1 MSGFL
6 IAGFLALVT
15 AIGVAWG
22 ARIGKVGWEPV
33 AAALLI
39 GIAGYAWQGRPSL
52 PGKPVAAGD
61 SPRIKFDEAMA
72 KRRHDI
78 GEGISAATPWL
89 ILSDGLARQGQTQ
102 DAANILSRALDHN
115 PRNVNLWVGLGN
127 ALLLNGE
134 GMLSPAA
141 DYSYR
146 RALQLAPKAPSPRFF
161 YGLALAQSGQ
171 LEAARALWVPLAAD
185 LPADM
190 PLRAELQENIAAIDT
205 LLARQAAGVSPRN
218 R

>member
-6 IAGFLALVT
+6 IVGLLALLT

-52 PGKPVAAGD
+52 PGKPVAASD
-61 SPRIKFDEAMA
+61 SPRTKFDEAMA

-89 ILSDGLARQGQTQ
+89 VLSDGLARQGQTQ
-102 DAANILSRALDHN
+102 DAANVLSRALDHQPN
-115 PRNVNLWVGLGN
+115 NVNLWVGLGN

-134 GMLSPAA
+134 GSLSPAA

-146 RALQLAPKAPSPRFF
+146 RALQLAPKARSPRFF

-171 LEAARALWVPLAAD
+171 LEAARGLWASLATD
-185 LPADM
+185 LPPEM
-190 PLRAELQENIAAIDT
+190 PLRTELRENIAAIDM
-205 LLARQAAGVSPRN
+205 LLARQNAAVAPRN